1 MKRTVAAISFI
12 LIFIMIISASVITAG
27 AIVLDGADNNGEWKD
42 YDIVKTFNDDSV
54 IEGGFIKAAK
64 ETGKDSETTINFLIY
79 AEFKQEGGK
88 PEDPGIV
95 FKFEDNG
102 INEIYLSEGTD
113 KLTKSDNQ
121 KYKIIAVNKYHT
133 GGSYYCEIKA
143 EAKDGLD
150 NIVDLTVEFRNKPFE
165 EGEPH
170 AFNNAYSVKASF
182 ESEEA
187 TKTTAPK
194 TTTKKPTT
202 EKTTKEKTTKEKTTK
217 EKTTKT
223 TTEKATT
230 TKPEKTSTTK
240 VTTTVT
246 TEISHRTRRT
256 TTAKPTT
263 EKETEKTAKAKTT
276 KAAEVKT
283 TKEKTTKAKKAST
296 KAEKSTTERYYSAE
310 AAESTTVITSA
321 EITSEQTSVSAA
333 TQTEKSLFGGEKLS
347 KSSLYKLITGA
358 VALLLFAI
366 IGVSAVRTKSAADK
380 AEEKPFSEKEKEEEK
395 EDKKE

>member
-27 AIVLDGADNNGEWKD
+27 AEGESVTYVAPKNIKINGQYDDLEWRGYAAIHPFGQPNLADDEKINSGNDVNWLTVQIARVDKNTAKFNISAQLEDSGEDIANIGVKFSVERSRYAQITIADGQ
-42 YDIVKTFNDDSV
+42 KTKVTMVNDDKCERTGAITYDEPSGSMV
-54 IEGGFIKAAK
+54 CEIEAVLKSG
-64 ETGKDSETTINFLIY
+64 
-79 AEFKQEGGK
+79 EFGERIECSFRIIDG
-88 PEDPGIV
+88 
-95 FKFEDNG
+95 NG
-102 INEIYLSEGTD
+102 IESTEGVI
-113 KLTKSDNQ
+113 SPPS
-121 KYKIIAVNKYHT
+121 I
-133 GGSYYCEIKA
+133 
-143 EAKDGLD
+143 
-150 NIVDLTVEFRNKPFE
+150 
-165 EGEPH
+165 
-170 AFNNAYSVKASF
+170 
-182 ESEEA
+182 
-187 TKTTAPK
+187 
-194 TTTKKPTT
+194 TTTT
-202 EKTTKEKTTKEKTTK
+202 EKTTKEKTTK

-230 TKPEKTSTTK
+230 SKPEKTSTTK
-240 VTTTVT
+240 ATTTVT

-283 TKEKTTKAKKAST
+283 TKAKTTKAKKAST
-296 KAEKSTTERYYSAE
+296 KAERLTTERYYSAE

-321 EITSEQTSVSAA
+321 EITSEQTSVSTA

>member
-88 PEDPGIV
+88 PEDPGII

-217 EKTTKT
+217 T

-240 VTTTVT
+240 ATTTVT

-283 TKEKTTKAKKAST
+283 TKAKTTKVKKAST

-321 EITSEQTSVSAA
+321 EITSEQTSVSTA

>member
-88 PEDPGIV
+88 PEDPGII

-217 EKTTKT
+217 T

-263 EKETEKTAKAKTT
+263 EKETEKAAKAKTT

-283 TKEKTTKAKKAST
+283 TKAKTTKAKKDST

-321 EITSEQTSVSAA
+321 EITSEQTSVSTA

>member
-88 PEDPGIV
+88 PEDPGII

-194 TTTKKPTT
+194 PTT

-283 TKEKTTKAKKAST
+283 TKAKTTKAKKDST

-321 EITSEQTSVSAA
+321 EITSEQTSVSTA